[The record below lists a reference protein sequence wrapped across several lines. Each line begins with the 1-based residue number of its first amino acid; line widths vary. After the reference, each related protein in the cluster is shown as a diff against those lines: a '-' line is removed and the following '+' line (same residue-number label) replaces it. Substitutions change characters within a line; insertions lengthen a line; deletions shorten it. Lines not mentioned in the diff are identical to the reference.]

1 MKNDSKGKVTPSTP
15 ISDEAMEA
23 LARLMNDSPTVKK
36 LHGTEWEIH
45 ALKPGAQ
52 WLIAEEAQKIVKKE
66 KMSMGDVIKEMA
78 ANIPSVA
85 RILTIALLNDKAK
98 INGEEY
104 DKVYDTLLWGEY
116 TQRDW
121 AELLFEVMK
130 LIDVDFFLA
139 NTNAVQTLR
148 ETTLGRKMT
157 VLRANPWCSREEYLW
172 GMTVAQVRLA
182 SLDFSHVEYTD
193 KGDSN
198 QRTINI
204 ETADDMKNLTD
215 LGIPII

>member
-1 MKNDSKGKVTPSTP
+1 MKNDSKDKVTPQTP
-15 ISDEAMEA
+15 LSDEAMEA

-66 KMSMGDVIKEMA
+66 KMFMGDVIKEMA

-85 RILTIALLNDKAK
+85 RILTIALLNDKEK

-104 DKVYDTLLWGEY
+104 NKVYDTLLWGEY

-157 VLRANPWCSREEYLW
+157 AEEQESSRRARN
-172 GMTVAQVRLA
+172 GG
-182 SLDFSHVEYTD
+182 
-193 KGDSN
+193 K
-198 QRTINI
+198 
-204 ETADDMKNLTD
+204 
-215 LGIPII
+215 

>member
-1 MKNDSKGKVTPSTP
+1 MPSTP

-85 RILTIALLNDKAK
+85 RILTIALLNDKEK

-104 DKVYDTLLWGEY
+104 TKVYDTLLWSEY

-130 LIDVDFFLA
+130 LIDVDF
-139 NTNAVQTLR
+139 
-148 ETTLGRKMT
+148 
-157 VLRANPWCSREEYLW
+157 
-172 GMTVAQVRLA
+172 
-182 SLDFSHVEYTD
+182 H
-193 KGDSN
+193 
-198 QRTINI
+198 
-204 ETADDMKNLTD
+204 
-215 LGIPII
+215 